1 MDGNHTKNEQLA
13 GDAPVPG
20 RSGAHRRTVCLL
32 TTLNPDRGLSI
43 ALQQHLS
50 IEVPQIE
57 FLLSPRDEDEVD
69 AIWICGYE
77 PGQDRV
83 VRTLRRR
90 HPEAVIVITGRDPV
104 EDWEQEVAQAGADFA
119 FSWPVAYEVL
129 QSVLLGGLPS
139 KSLQA
144 RRRTLMTG

>member
-1 MDGNHTKNEQLA
+1 M
-13 GDAPVPG
+13 
-20 RSGAHRRTVCLL
+20 
-32 TTLNPDRGLSI
+32 
-43 ALQQHLS
+43 QQHLS